1 MINSSFKNWP
11 LARRKNA
18 LQQRAR
24 IIRKIRQFFSE
35 RGYLEVETPHRIPA
49 PAPES
54 HIDAV
59 PSGKWFLHT
68 SPELCMK
75 RMLAA
80 GYEKIFQICR
90 CWREGERGSQHI
102 PEFTLLEWYRADGDY
117 LDLMDECEKLIQ
129 SLAVEI
135 GLGESV
141 TFRDHNVLLTS
152 PWERITVEEAFNRY
166 AKIPAKEA
174 LKQDLFDELMVSEIE
189 PRLGTKTPTFI
200 YDYPSERRSLA
211 RLKKEDPA
219 VAERFELYLGG
230 LEIANAFSELIDMEE
245 QRKVFQVEA
254 EVRRSLEKSIYPM
267 PEKFLGELEN
277 LSPSA
282 GIALGVDRL
291 VMVLLNAR
299 TIDEVVAFSPE
310 EL

>member
-1 MINSSFKNWP
+1 M
-11 LARRKNA
+11 
-18 LQQRAR
+18 
-24 IIRKIRQFFSE
+24 
-35 RGYLEVETPHRIPA
+35 ETPHRIPA

-102 PEFTLLEWYRADGDY
+102 PEFTLLEWYRVRSDY
-117 LDLMDECEKLIQ
+117 LALMDECEALIQ

-141 TFRDHNVLLTS
+141 TYRSHRTLLTS
-152 PWERITVEEAFNRY
+152 PWERMTVEEAFHRY
-166 AKIPAKEA
+166 AKISAKEA
-174 LKQDLFDELMVSEIE
+174 LRQDLFDEVMVQDIE
-189 PRLGTKTPTFI
+189 PRLGIQKPTFL

-211 RLKKEDPA
+211 RLKKEDPT

-230 LEIANAFSELIDMEE
+230 LEIANAFSELTDAEE
-245 QRKVFQVEA
+245 QRKVFQA
-254 EVRRSLEKSIYPM
+254 EIEIRRSLGKKVYPL
-267 PEKFLGELEN
+267 PEKFLTELEEMP
-277 LSPSA
+277 SSA

-291 VMVLLNAR
+291 VMVLLNAK
-299 TIDEVVAFSPE
+299 TIDEVVAFTPE

>member
-1 MINSSFKNWP
+1 MKNWP
-11 LARRKNA
+11 LASRKDA
-18 LQQRAR
+18 LEQRAR

-35 RGYLEVETPHRIPA
+35 MGYLEVETPHRIPA

-59 PSGKWFLHT
+59 PSGQWFLHT

-90 CWREGERGSQHI
+90 CWREGERGSQHV
-102 PEFTLLEWYRADGDY
+102 PEFTLLEWYRVGADY
-117 LDLMDECEKLIQ
+117 LDLMDECEELIQ

-135 GLGESV
+135 GPGESV
-141 TFRDHNVLLTS
+141 TYRSHRTLLTS

-174 LKQDLFDELMVSEIE
+174 LKQDLFDEVMVQDIE
-189 PRLGTKTPTFI
+189 PRLGIQKPTFL
-200 YDYPSERRSLA
+200 YDYPAERRSLA

-230 LEIANAFSELIDMEE
+230 LEIANAFSELTDAEE
-245 QRKVFQVEA
+245 QRKVFQA
-254 EVRRSLEKSIYPM
+254 EIEIRRSLGKKVYPL
-267 PEKFLGELEN
+267 PEKFLTELEEMP
-277 LSPSA
+277 SSA

-291 VMVLLNAR
+291 VMVLLNAN
-299 TIDEVVAFSPE
+299 TIDEVVAFTPE